1 MYFIFPL
8 EKPQFELT
16 TKPKNNNLFDF
27 ILDPVGKCSV
37 NMITWINNNSTNEIQ
52 DKVKKTNCFYHL
64 ENNSIMNSVIQN
76 ERKTNTSILTLKRV
90 TYDNKQEEYFVNFV
104 TFVLSRIMK
113 FFILLLFLENVS
125 KWNGIPFSYI

>member
-52 DKVKKTNCFYHL
+52 DYLVYHL
-64 ENNSIMNSVIQN
+64 DNNSIMNSVIQN
-76 ERKTNTSILTLKRV
+76 ERKINNFNSSLKMG
-90 TYDNKQEEYFVNFV
+90 N
-104 TFVLSRIMK
+104 L
-113 FFILLLFLENVS
+113 
-125 KWNGIPFSYI
+125 W

>member
-52 DKVKKTNCFYHL
+52 DYL
-64 ENNSIMNSVIQN
+64 
-76 ERKTNTSILTLKRV
+76 
-90 TYDNKQEEYFVNFV
+90 
-104 TFVLSRIMK
+104 VLSFRQ
-113 FFILLLFLENVS
+113 
-125 KWNGIPFSYI
+125 

>member
-1 MYFIFPL
+1 
-8 EKPQFELT
+8 
-16 TKPKNNNLFDF
+16 
-27 ILDPVGKCSV
+27 
-37 NMITWINNNSTNEIQ
+37 
-52 DKVKKTNCFYHL
+52 
-64 ENNSIMNSVIQN
+64 MNSVIQN

-125 KWNGIPFSYI
+125 K

>member
-37 NMITWINNNSTNEIQ
+37 NMIAMCIVWTYTMSTSCHWWCEGTYKQHNAHDDALQQSCSNQSCDVLGFHILH
-52 DKVKKTNCFYHL
+52 CF
-64 ENNSIMNSVIQN
+64 
-76 ERKTNTSILTLKRV
+76 
-90 TYDNKQEEYFVNFV
+90 
-104 TFVLSRIMK
+104 
-113 FFILLLFLENVS
+113 
-125 KWNGIPFSYI
+125 